1 MKQYIRR
8 VWHTMACLAGVL
20 ATTSALTAAESQ
32 PLQRNTDIRYGVLD
46 NGMTYYIWPNQM
58 PKGEAVYRL
67 WLKSGSLNED
77 NDQLGLAHFLEHM
90 AFNGSQHFPADRMVR
105 FLESKGAKFGK
116 DLNAHTSFDET
127 VYKLQLPS
135 SDPATVDSTLLIM
148 ADWAYGLSF
157 DPVEVEKEKGVILS
171 EWIARN
177 NKGSNTNDVLLD
189 VMFENSRYAIR
200 HTIGD
205 TGIVRN
211 ATSELL
217 RRYYENWYRP
227 ELTAIAVVGDI
238 DPDQVEK
245 SIHRLFDDWKPA
257 TTKRSKSQ
265 YLLQPFR
272 GRAARIAT
280 STGEKK
286 ITLDIIG
293 RFPASDAIQTEA
305 DMERYVVN
313 KMVHALIKQRL
324 AKATFRFEG
333 FSSASM
339 GRTSVVRGGDF
350 WLSSATL
357 NKEAIKKGI
366 AELMMC
372 RHSIFRYGFSEI
384 EIQRVGKELLNKA
397 RQNAQTGTPRSSSKL
412 MEELYNDYMRQMCC
426 IDAKM
431 ELQYLERLIPQVDSL
446 KIINYLAAM
455 DHPKREH
462 WFLHGDTTLLSQIDS
477 EKKLRKMNRAM
488 SSKKL
493 GRHFLSFRW
502 TPSMSSQTP
511 ELLTPPPSAI
521 SHIQSRDTIEE
532 IGAIHWQL
540 DNGCDVYYRQSDNS
554 SGKLLLTGFREGGL
568 YHLDS
573 TQHMAGVMASAIIP
587 MSGAGN
593 MDNET
598 LKEYLSESS
607 ASIRM
612 LIDKNRTGVAGN
624 AHNEDAEQLFQLL
637 YTKWNGARVDSVI
650 LQRIQTEL
658 QKSDSLKK
666 AVTQQEML
674 DAFDRLYG
682 SAQGYH
688 FILIGDLPADT
699 VRTLCD
705 HWLGALPSGPK
716 EYRLE
721 QKVTLPIQKD
731 STTIEHTDKEKATV
745 AMYWEKGIDLQDSTF
760 SLFRHQLMGDML
772 KGVITSRLRQIL
784 REEMGITYSV
794 GVVAGSSLHPVP
806 MWRNGV
812 VCSCLP
818 ENTDTI
824 QAVVRRE
831 LQQMIDAPETFAT
844 TLEDVKQNLLKQ
856 HALHIQQNTWWTGY
870 IRNLIYNKEQDWT
883 LANQYPQL
891 VKEIT
896 PAQVAESIQFMLNSP
911 CMVKISKK
919 E

>member
-8 VWHTMACLAGVL
+8 FWHTMACLAGVL
-20 ATTSALTAAESQ
+20 ASTSALTAAESQ

-148 ADWAYGLSF
+148 ADWAYGLSL

-227 ELTAIAVVGDI
+227 DLMAIAVVGDI
-238 DPDQVEK
+238 DPQQVEQ
-245 SIHRLFDDWKPA
+245 SIHRLFGNWKPA
-257 TTKRSKSQ
+257 SNPPAYKQYQIPAYKKRAVR
-265 YLLQPFR
+265 L
-272 GRAARIAT
+272 AT
-280 STGEKK
+280 SPGEKK
-286 ITLDIIG
+286 VELDII
-293 RFPASDAIQTEA
+293 RRIESSSPIQTEE
-305 DMERYVVN
+305 DMKGYVLN
-313 KMVHALIKQRL
+313 KMTHALIKRRL
-324 AKATFRFEG
+324 ASNTFTDQG

-357 NKEAIKKGI
+357 DKTNIANSIAQFWDRRTRIQKWGFNQVEIRRVAKEILA
-366 AELMMC
+366 
-372 RHSIFRYGFSEI
+372 
-384 EIQRVGKELLNKA
+384 QA
-397 RQNAQTGTPRSSSKL
+397 RRAASDVTPRTSTK
-412 MEELYNDYMRQMCC
+412 MMDELYNDYMRQMCC
-426 IDAKM
+426 IDPKQ
-431 ELQYLERLIPQVDSL
+431 ELALLEKIVPQIDSIAIL
-446 KIINYLAAM
+446 RYVQQMIDVK
-455 DHPKREH
+455 HEH
-462 WFLHGDTTLLSQIDS
+462 WFLHGDSTLLQQIPNH
-477 EKKLRKMNRAM
+477 KKL
-488 SSKKL
+488 KKINKLWTGSL
-493 GRHFLSFRW
+493 GMHFAGYGSFYVTENQVSELM
-502 TPSMSSQTP
+502 TPASFSGSHLVNTD
-511 ELLTPPPSAI
+511 SIAAI
-521 SHIQSRDTIEE
+521 Q
-532 IGAIHWQL
+532 ALHWQL

-573 TQHMAGVMASAIIP
+573 TQHMAGVMASAIIQ

-699 VRTLCD
+699 VQTLCD

-731 STTIEHTDKEKATV
+731 SMTIEHTDKEKATV

-784 REEMGITYSV
+784 REEMGITYNV

-831 LQQMIDAPETFAT
+831 LQLLADSPEVFAA

-896 PAQVAESIQFMLNSP
+896 PAQVAESISYMLNSP
-911 CMVKISKK
+911 CMIKISKK